1 MEIKFTNQKEKQ
13 KLIRKMIKVIMDTII
28 LIIIIETMDIR
39 YDNKSVYKVRTQQ
52 TINDDYHQQN
62 DEIMIMK

>member
-52 TINDDYHQQN
+52 AINDDFHQQN
-62 DEIMIMK
+62 HEIMIMK